1 MTFYQLLPFMM
12 IVLLIIFIISSII
25 LRKNSLAIELFVEG
39 LKNENSG
46 NLELAI
52 RKYKDALDE
61 VKKNK
66 ADSSLEIKIMEKIK
80 LLHTIMEYDKGLHFT
95 RELSKS
101 G

>member
-25 LRKNSLAIELFVEG
+25 LRKNSLAIELFVQG

-46 NLELAI
+46 NFELALM
-52 RKYKDALDE
+52 KYQDALNE

-66 ADSSLEIKIMEKIK
+66 TDSGLESKIIEKLK
-80 LLHTIMEYDKGLHFT
+80 LLHTIIEYDKGLHFT